1 MRARLAD
8 GGGRQRL
15 SWGGPAG
22 LNGRPLT
29 IRLHSVSTDFPWLL
43 CTSRRASSLTFGI
56 TGFRVAVERDIHID
70 HG

>member
-1 MRARLAD
+1 MRARLAV

-15 SWGGPAG
+15 WWGGPAG

-29 IRLHSVSTDFPWLL
+29 IRVHSVSTDFPSLL
-43 CTSRRASSLTFGI
+43 CTSRHAGALTFGI
-56 TGFRVAVERDIHID
+56 TGFRVAAEQDIHID